1 MAKEYGLELPQL
13 IIGGTPES
21 GECMSLIQSGS
32 KYYLSDPIECS
43 IWEIVMPTDLEDII
57 MEMSKPGLGSL
68 KTALVHQMSTFG

>member
-1 MAKEYGLELPQL
+1 LAKEYGLESPQL

-57 MEMSKPGLGSL
+57 MEMGKPRFGSM
-68 KTALVHQMSTFG
+68 KTTLLHQ